1 MNNQRDEILQHLI
14 TKYPYIE
21 YASLFSDQAELIN
34 QPVGHWLE
42 EQEENLEL
50 MVGKILYVF
59 QELSTMFN
67 KNEIEQE
74 KIEQIWLKQ
83 TQSNIIFVRCQP
95 DVFLVIKTND
105 RGFLGELRKVV
116 DVAAQKIRKSCESEE
131 IFSLDSGNIPLETQD
146 NFVNKIQPNISEET
160 KLNLPEQPRGRLSGK
175 LRGRDF
181 IEDRRKPN

>member
-1 MNNQRDEILQHLI
+1 MNNQRDKILQYLI

-42 EQEENLEL
+42 DEENIEL

-59 QELSTMFN
+59 RELSSLLN

-74 KIEQIWLKQ
+74 VIEQLWLKQ
-83 TQSNIIFVRCQP
+83 PQANIIFVRCQP
-95 DVFLVIKTND
+95 DIFLLIKTND
-105 RGFLGELRKVV
+105 KGFLGELRKVV
-116 DVAAQKIRKSCESEE
+116 DVAAKKIKKSWESEDML
-131 IFSLDSGNIPLETQD
+131 SLDSQNIPLATRA
-146 NFVNKIQPNISEET
+146 NFANKFDPDISEET
-160 KLNLPEQPRGRLSGK
+160 KSNLSRK

-181 IEDRRKPN
+181 IE